1 MKFHHIGIIVN
12 DINFGLKFY
21 KNIFSKLKVSKTI
34 TDKKLGVKIKFLS
47 SKNNI
52 LIELIS
58 PYGKSSPIKDFLNQ
72 KKSIINHLAYKVKN
86 LNSQMS
92 ILKKKNCLQISNP
105 IAAKAFKGKRVV
117 FFMTPLNHIIELIE
131 D

>member
-1 MKFHHIGIIVN
+1 MKFHRIGIIVN